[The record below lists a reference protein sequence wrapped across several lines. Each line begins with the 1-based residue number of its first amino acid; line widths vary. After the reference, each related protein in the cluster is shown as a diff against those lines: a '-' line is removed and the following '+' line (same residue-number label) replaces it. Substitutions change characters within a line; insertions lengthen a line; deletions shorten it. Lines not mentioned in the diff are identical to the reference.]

1 MILELNKQDAASWLE
16 VSAPTLDRWIKSG
29 KVNVRRIP
37 DARIG
42 QQSVVCLLEVPDVA
56 PAPEPVAAPEPEPTA
71 PTESAD
77 ARYAREYLEG
87 SATDSFGNSHL
98 TADKVSAL
106 GPAPELPPKEII
118 QDAAA
123 HWADW
128 NSKFS
133 PSDGTRDAAGPLAG
147 RPNWY
152 SKSEQ
157 QKRAAH
163 DRAVIAASF
172 PRGEKR

>member
-1 MILELNKQDAASWLE
+1 VIIELNKQDAAAWLE
-16 VSAPTLDRWIKSG
+16 ISAPTLDRRIKNG
-29 KVNVRRIP
+29 KVKVRRIP

-42 QQSVVCLLEVPDVA
+42 QQSVVVLLEVPDVA
-56 PAPEPVAAPEPEPTA
+56 TVPVSEPVPTPEPTTE
-71 PTESAD
+71 PTEVAD
-77 ARYAREYLEG
+77 VCDYV
-87 SATDSFGNSHL
+87 DSMGNSRM
-98 TADKVSAL
+98 TPTDKKVSLL
-106 GPAPELPPKEII
+106 GPNPELPKPAPV

-128 NSKFS
+128 KTKFS

-152 SKSEQ
+152 AKSEQ

-172 PRGEKR
+172 PRGERK